1 VFVGT
6 FGETLDSFY
15 TVLSGTSR
23 VRRDVL
29 RYVQVSWQLIGVRHF
44 ARRCWRPLL
53 SLRGWSRHLGNSH
66 CEGRI
71 RFRIHCR
78 TASPDFDFAENG
90 RRRASRRTSEDGH
103 DNSIPWCT
111 VLNRRTESILRTVLQ
126 RKRRQAAFGRRQLR
140 VRPSGIVTT
149 IVTMGA
155 YACTAAT
162 ALSIATRANAIPLRV
177 IPPSLCFRMPLTPPS
192 QGLGGDRHVADVAT
206 E

>member
-1 VFVGT
+1 MRSPSRPDLRRP
-6 FGETLDSFY
+6 TLGKSSEVNCCGADRY
-15 TVLSGTSR
+15 HCVPPSR
-23 VRRDVL
+23 VQRRL
-29 RYVQVSWQLIGVRHF
+29 VSGYDSV
-44 ARRCWRPLL
+44 C
-53 SLRGWSRHLGNSH
+53 RHLGNGH
-66 CEGRI
+66 FKGRI

-90 RRRASRRTSEDGH
+90 RRRAGRRTPEDGH

-111 VLNRRTESILRTVLQ
+111 VLSRRTESILRTVV
-126 RKRRQAAFGRRQLR
+126 RRNPRPLSAAANSR

-155 YACTAAT
+155 YACAAAT
-162 ALSIATRANAIPLRV
+162 ALSIATTSANAT
-177 IPPSLCFRMPLTPPS
+177 PPSLCFRMPLTPPS